1 MIGTLVLAQ
10 AADTSSVFI
19 QYGALGVITLLAL
32 GAIRVLFLQLQKVLD
47 LERQRGDRLEAEL
60 REHNKTAQEK
70 YMLTMT
76 EATRVMS
83 EVVNAIKPPR
93 A

>member
-1 MIGTLVLAQ
+1 MIDTLVLAQ

-19 QYGALGVITLLAL
+19 QYGALGGVTLLAL
-32 GAIRVLFLQLQKVLD
+32 AAIRVLFLQLQKVLD

-60 REHNKTAQEK
+60 RELNKTAQEK
-70 YMLTMT
+70 YMATMT

-83 EVVNAIKPPR
+83 EVVNAIKPPIR
-93 A
+93 